1 MMRTG
6 PIGSPAP
13 LGLGVLRAH
22 MWLTIVVWDC
32 PANVNGDRLGD
43 SAGQLGL
50 KSLYLGVLQWG
61 SGERRRQGLSIV
73 PKARAHFRAPQPRL
87 ASRGRDSLNEI
98 WRRAWQCTIDR

>member
-1 MMRTG
+1 MMRTE

-50 KSLYLGVLQWG
+50 KSLYWVYCNGEAVSEDGRDCRLFRRPGRT
-61 SGERRRQGLSIV
+61 SGRR
-73 PKARAHFRAPQPRL
+73 
-87 ASRGRDSLNEI
+87 SRGSPHGAEI
-98 WRRAWQCTIDR
+98 L